1 MAMGPLRIPRSTC
14 RFPFLARRLP
24 IASTVARPTNC
35 SKAPRPGI
43 SLAGV
48 RGPGLPCVAG
58 GQVRRPGHPRAVPRR
73 SNRCAPAGRIGRCGP
88 GGAQAPLLPPRVDGP
103 SPRRPGR
110 EGWTASRAARS
121 RSPAVGAARRAR
133 QHREGSRV
141 RPEDEPAGATG
152 CPHRRSADGGRG
164 PLSHWPAAG
173 CGPTFE
179 SA

>member
-1 MAMGPLRIPRSTC
+1 MGPLRILLSTC
-14 RFPFLARRLP
+14 RCLFRARRLP
-24 IASTVARPTNC
+24 IASTVARPSNC
-35 SKAPRPGI
+35 SMAPRPSICLSGM
-43 SLAGV
+43 
-48 RGPGLPCVAG
+48 RGPSLPWVAG
-58 GQVRRPGHPRAVPRR
+58 GQVRRRGHPLSRPRR
-73 SNRCAPAGRIGRCGP
+73 SNRCAPAGRIGRRGP

-110 EGWTASRAARS
+110 EGWTVSRAARP

-133 QHREGSRV
+133 QHREGSRA

-152 CPHRRSADGGRG
+152 CPRRRSADGGRG